1 MYISILQPCIIYSTI
16 CIFSVHYLKLFVA
29 NGVIYFGH
37 ELLKRYTMKKICVVL
52 SLVIVFALGA
62 IAFTKI
68 KLGGIIGKISPVD
81 AASSVTLV
89 AATDTLKAE
98 VNQGVFTFTNLK
110 QGVYN
115 VVIKANAPYKD
126 AVIEKV
132 AVKDSATTDLG
143 EIKLQQ

>member
-1 MYISILQPCIIYSTI
+1 MCVL
-16 CIFSVHYLKLFVA
+16 SVHYLKLFVV
-29 NGVIYFGH
+29 NGVIYFRH
-37 ELLKRYTMKKICVVL
+37 DQLKRYTMKKICVVL
-52 SLVIVFALGA
+52 SLIIVFALGA
-62 IAFTKI
+62 ISFTNI

-98 VNQGVFTFTNLK
+98 INQGVFTFTNLK

>member
-1 MYISILQPCIIYSTI
+1 MRNL
-16 CIFSVHYLKLFVA
+16 SVHYLKLFRQ
-29 NGVIYFGH
+29 NGVIYLRH
-37 ELLKRYTMKKICVVL
+37 QQLKRYTMKKLCVAL
-52 SLVIVFALGA
+52 SLIIVFALGA
-62 IAFTKI
+62 IAFTNV
-68 KLGGIIGKISPVD
+68 KLGGIIGKITPVD
-81 AASSVTLV
+81 AASSVSLV
-89 AATDTLKAE
+89 ASTDTLSAQ

-110 QGVYN
+110 QGVYT

>member
-1 MYISILQPCIIYSTI
+1 MVLFISDIT
-16 CIFSVHYLKLFVA
+16 LK
-29 NGVIYFGH
+29 G
-37 ELLKRYTMKKICVVL
+37 YTMKKLCVVL

-62 IAFTKI
+62 IAFTNI

-81 AASSVTLV
+81 AASSITLV
-89 AATDTLKAE
+89 AATDTLRAE